1 MENLEEQIINRLNKV
16 LNKYNL
22 AIIYA
27 NNHNY
32 KTTTEIDNTL
42 KEYCDRYVLVKI
54 DKWFLVKTD
63 GEIDNDITIIKQF
76 YISWDNSKFVL
87 LSSNYEYSIF
97 DTIYAAHKMIKQY
110 NDCGIGLPEIYI
122 LFDKLYNELHSLNN
136 CSCLEELSIKMDLMG
151 I

>member
-1 MENLEEQIINRLNKV
+1 MESLEKQIINRLNKV
-16 LNKYNL
+16 LNKYDL

-32 KTTTEIDNTL
+32 KTTTEIDNIL
-42 KEYCDRYVLVKI
+42 VKYCDRY
-54 DKWFLVKTD
+54 FLVKTD
-63 GEIDNDITIIKQF
+63 GKIDNDITIIEQY
-76 YISWDNSKFVL
+76 YISWDKIEFIL
-87 LSSNYEYSIF
+87 LSSAYEYSIF
-97 DTIYAAHKMIKQY
+97 ELIDTAQKTIKQY
-110 NDCGIGLPEIYI
+110 NDRGIGLPEIYV

>member
-1 MENLEEQIINRLNKV
+1 MESLEKQIINRLNKV

-32 KTTTEIDNTL
+32 KTTTEIDNIL
-42 KEYCDRYVLVKI
+42 VKYCDSY
-54 DKWFLVKTD
+54 FLVKTD
-63 GEIDNDITIIKQF
+63 GEIDNDITIIEQY
-76 YISWDNSKFVL
+76 YISWDKIEFVL
-87 LSSNYEYSIF
+87 LSSAYQYSIF
-97 DTIYAAHKMIKQY
+97 DLVDTAQKIIKQY
-110 NDCGIGLPEIYI
+110 NDRGIGLPEIYV

>member
-1 MENLEEQIINRLNKV
+1 MENLEKQIINRLNKV

-32 KTTTEIDNTL
+32 KTTTEIDNIL
-42 KEYCDRYVLVKI
+42 EKYCDRYVLVKI
-54 DKWFLVKTD
+54 DKCFLVKTD

-87 LSSNYEYSIF
+87 LSSTYEYSIF
-97 DTIYAAHKMIKQY
+97 DSFYAARNIIKQY
-110 NDCGIGLPEIYI
+110 NDRGIGLPEIYV

-136 CSCLEELSIKMDLMG
+136 CSCLEELMIKMDLMG

>member
-1 MENLEEQIINRLNKV
+1 MESLEKQIINRLNKV
-16 LNKYNL
+16 LNKYDL

-32 KTTTEIDNTL
+32 KTTTEIDNIL
-42 KEYCDRYVLVKI
+42 VKYCDRY
-54 DKWFLVKTD
+54 FLVKTD
-63 GEIDNDITIIKQF
+63 GEIDNDITIIEQY
-76 YISWDNSKFVL
+76 YISWDKIEFIL
-87 LSSNYEYSIF
+87 LSSAYEYSIF
-97 DTIYAAHKMIKQY
+97 ELIDTAQKTIKQY
-110 NDCGIGLPEIYI
+110 NDRGIGLPEIYV